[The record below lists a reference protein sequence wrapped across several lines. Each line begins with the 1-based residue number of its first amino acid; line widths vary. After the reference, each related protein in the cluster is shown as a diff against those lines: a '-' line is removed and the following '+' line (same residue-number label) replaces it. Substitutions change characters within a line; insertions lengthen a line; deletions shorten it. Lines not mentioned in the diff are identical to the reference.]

1 MPVYFLAYGN
11 EARILDVPAS
21 ISAKTILPQTAL
33 AAMDPIQLIR
43 HAIDHPIA
51 FSWNRPLIKTVAI
64 AVNDKTRPVPNH
76 LLLPPL
82 LERLAGLGI
91 KDEQITFWIA
101 TGSHTPMQ
109 PEEFTRVLP
118 PEIINRYKVLSH
130 NVDAAENLEYLGET
144 TRETPVWVNKAFY
157 DSDLKIV
164 VGDIE
169 PHHFAGF
176 SGGYKSGAIGLAGR
190 PTINHN
196 HAMLTHPEAWI
207 GIFDTNPLRQ
217 DIDEIGAMMNI
228 HLALNA
234 VLNQEK
240 QITSVFFGAPHQVSL
255 AGNPI
260 ALASCGTVCEEQFD
274 LVIASAGGQP
284 KDINF
289 YQAQKALT
297 HASMFCKPGGTLILV
312 AACPEGTGNRPYEEF
327 MQDVNTSQEVFEK
340 FRASEFRVGP
350 HKAYQVARLLNNY
363 RIYLVSDIPADLVR
377 KLLMLPAASPQAAFD
392 VYIKT
397 QSQPFTIAILPNAT
411 TTIKIGV
418 MNHG

>member
-1 MPVYFLAYGN
+1 M
-11 EARILDVPAS
+11 
-21 ISAKTILPQTAL
+21 
-33 AAMDPIQLIR
+33 IR
-43 HAIDHPIA
+43 QAIDCPIG
-51 FSWNRPLIKTVAI
+51 FSWDLPSTVTVAI
-64 AVNDKTRPVPNH
+64 TVNDKTRPVPNH

-82 LERLAGLGI
+82 LEKLASLEI
-91 KDEQITFWIA
+91 QDEQIKFWIA
-101 TGSHTPMQ
+101 TGSHTPMR
-109 PEEFTRVLP
+109 PDEFSRVLP
-118 PEIINRYKVLSH
+118 EEIINRYTVESH
-130 NVDAAENLEYLGET
+130 NVNAIENLEFLGET
-144 TRETPVWVNKAFY
+144 TRKTPVWVNKAFY
-157 DSDLKIV
+157 HSDLKIV

-196 HAMLTHPEAWI
+196 HAMLTHPDAWI

-234 VLNQEK
+234 ILNQEK
-240 QITSVFFGAPHQVSL
+240 QITAVFFGAPHQVSL
-255 AGNPI
+255 AGNRV
-260 ALASCGTVCEEQFD
+260 ALAGCSTKCEEQFD

-312 AACPEGTGNRPYEEF
+312 AACPEGTGNTPYEEF
-327 MQDVNTSQEVFEK
+327 MQNVDTPQAVFEK
-340 FRASEFRVGP
+340 FNANEFRVGP
-350 HKAYQVARLLNNY
+350 HKAYQVARLLMNY
-363 RIYLVSDIPADLVR
+363 RIYLVSDMPDDLVR

-392 VYIKT
+392 DFIRT
-397 QSQPFTIAILPNAT
+397 RSQSFSIAILPNAT
-411 TTIKIGV
+411 TTIKIA
-418 MNHG
+418 